1 MALQAIELGEAHK
14 VYDDDTEVY
23 LKTDVDT
30 EMDRIHSENQR
41 LKNENQALRIGVT
54 VAVGKEK

>member
-1 MALQAIELGEAHK
+1 MAMKAIELGEARK

-41 LKNENQALRIGVT
+41 LKNENQAMRIGVT
-54 VAVGKEK
+54 VAVGKGK

>member
-1 MALQAIELGEAHK
+1 MALKAIELCEAHK

-54 VAVGKEK
+54 VAVGKGR

>member
-1 MALQAIELGEAHK
+1 MAMKAIELGEARK

-54 VAVGKEK
+54 VAVGKGK